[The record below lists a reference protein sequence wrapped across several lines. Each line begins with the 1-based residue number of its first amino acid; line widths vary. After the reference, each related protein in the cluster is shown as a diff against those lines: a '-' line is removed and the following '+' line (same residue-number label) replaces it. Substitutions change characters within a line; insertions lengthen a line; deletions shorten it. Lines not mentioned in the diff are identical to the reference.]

1 MISATAALIV
11 VDLQEDFLPPNGA
24 LAVTGGREVINVI
37 NGLMENHDWR
47 IILASKDWHPQD
59 HCSFASNNRGVK
71 PFQNTTF
78 KNPDNGAE
86 VKDLTAWPDH
96 CVQGTF
102 GAGFPDEFTGIQRV
116 DKIINKGFL
125 SDREYYSAFQDV
137 FGIHK
142 TDLQDYLVNSGVQDV
157 YITGLALDFCV
168 YHTALDAAKL
178 GWNTFVVQDASKPVN
193 PKSTQ
198 EVLLDLKAHGV
209 RIVSS
214 KDL

>member
-1 MISATAALIV
+1 MVGPNAALIV
-11 VDLQEDFLPPNGA
+11 VDLQEDFLPPNGS
-24 LAVTGGREVINVI
+24 LAVREGREVINVI
-37 NGLMENHDWR
+37 NEVIRQHKWR

-59 HCSFASNNRGVK
+59 HCSFASNNRRVK
-71 PFQNTTF
+71 PFENTTF
-78 KNPDNGAE
+78 KNPDNETE
-86 VKDLTAWPDH
+86 VKELTAWPDH

-102 GAGFPDEFTGIQRV
+102 GAGFPDEFTSIQKV

-137 FGIHK
+137 FSIHK
-142 TDLQDYLVNSGVQDV
+142 TDLQDYLINSGAQDV

-178 GWNTFVVQDASKPVN
+178 GWNTFVVLDASKPVN
-193 PKSTQ
+193 PDKTD
-198 EVLLDLKAHGV
+198 EVLSHLKAHGV
-209 RIVSS
+209 HVISS